1 MGDSIDG
8 LTTENNISEQ
18 FVALI
23 LLPLVGN
30 AAEHVTAVVC
40 ATKNKLDLSLAVA
53 VGSSIQIA
61 LFVIPFLVILGWCI
75 GQPLSLQFDVLETIT
90 LFVSIV
96 IVSQAISDGKSNWLE
111 GLCLMMV
118 YLIIAVTFF
127 FYPGTGGL

>member
-1 MGDSIDG
+1 MGAHRLDRWSHIDRHHLEG
-8 LTTENNISEQ
+8 VRS
-18 FVALI
+18 
-23 LLPLVGN
+23 
-30 AAEHVTAVVC
+30 
-40 ATKNKLDLSLAVA
+40 LDP
-53 VGSSIQIA
+53 SSPGWQRSRA
-61 LFVIPFLVILGWCI
+61 YYSCHCLGEGQVRPVFGRRGWCI